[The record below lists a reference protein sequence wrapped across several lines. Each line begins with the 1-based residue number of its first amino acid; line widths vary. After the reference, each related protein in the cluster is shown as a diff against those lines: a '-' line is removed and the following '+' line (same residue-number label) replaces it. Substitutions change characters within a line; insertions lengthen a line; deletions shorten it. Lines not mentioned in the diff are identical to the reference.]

1 MIAMFVSNDNCPG
14 AADRT
19 LHLFCRFRIERLR
32 YPTPKKIVD
41 LLIHTGVEHDVAIGI
56 HNLEHGARLNARL
69 IRRSFHGEFFGA
81 TAFCKLQD
89 VNAKWG
95 WARNHPRGLPY
106 LTDVCRPGLLSLRRR
121 QEKRERKKMTCVFHR
136 LSIGEFGK
144 KPVEPCAR
152 MPHSRTTANT
162 LPRLQF
168 SSLAAG
174 LPLHT

>member
-81 TAFCKLQD
+81 I
-89 VNAKWG
+89 
-95 WARNHPRGLPY
+95 
-106 LTDVCRPGLLSLRRR
+106 RPATS
-121 QEKRERKKMTCVFHR
+121 M
-136 LSIGEFGK
+136 
-144 KPVEPCAR
+144 VEVSQLISPDMLVEIEAD
-152 MPHSRTTANT
+152 AIVGNKD
-162 LPRLQF
+162 
-168 SSLAAG
+168 
-174 LPLHT
+174 